1 MGKGKAI
8 PAWAY
13 KAAIVVATIIWGYS
27 FVAMKDVVSVL
38 PPAWL
43 LGFRF
48 TFAGVLLTAI
58 LWKRVCKAF
67 SGRMLLAGA
76 ALGLADFMAFWTQT
90 IGLEHTMPGINAFL
104 TATYCVIVPFLWW
117 IVAHRRPTVFNIGA
131 AVLALVGIWLV
142 SVQSG
147 GMTMGYGEAM
157 TLLCALLFA
166 VHMVLVSKLSRFHD
180 VLALTAVQF
189 VAEGCLGFVFGAAFE
204 TFPGFGVFTPGI
216 IGQLVFFG
224 AVRVHRGVRHPER
237 GAGAHPARASFA
249 VPKPGIGVRRV
260 VQHRAVRRADH
271 LAPACRLRADFR
283 SHRHQRNVPAQ
294 EENGRSDWGNNRLR
308 TACYRC
314 GRTAFRVI
322 QCGRM

>member
-1 MGKGKAI
+1 MSGCLALTGERQGMGMGMGKGKAI

-58 LWKRVCKAF
+58 LWKRVHKAF

-90 IGLEHTMPGINAFL
+90 IGLEHTTPGINAFL

-166 VHMVLVSKLSRFHD
+166 VHAPAANTGGTLPIFASPRNTTPRPFTWSPCSCVTNMAWIRPGSKPASSQRLRKSRLQMPQSISTPAP
-180 VLALTAVQF
+180 VAVF
-189 VAEGCLGFVFGAAFE
+189 SITAAF
-204 TFPGFGVFTPGI
+204 
-216 IGQLVFFG
+216 
-224 AVRVHRGVRHPER
+224 PELPL
-237 GAGAHPARASFA
+237 ANTCNASMS
-249 VPKPGIGVRRV
+249 I
-260 VQHRAVRRADH
+260 
-271 LAPACRLRADFR
+271 LRELP
-283 SHRHQRNVPAQ
+283 S
-294 EENGRSDWGNNRLR
+294 
-308 TACYRC
+308 
-314 GRTAFRVI
+314 
-322 QCGRM
+322 